1 MFFII
6 GLILAI
12 AIFSDLSL
20 STIYSLAVYMNG
32 DIVFLL
38 TVCIILAGAA
48 KSALI
53 PFTPWLAKAM
63 EGPTSVS
70 ALLHSSTMVTVA
82 IVKNYYM
89 LENSIKN
96 KFIKAEDRRGFSL
109 FFLIENLI
117 KKSYH
122 RFSQILRINKQV
134 FNSTS
139 ETTSNL
145 MFNFNNYFKVIPL
158 HIKNYDLDFIIWFIG
173 FVEGDGSFFISNNK
187 VYFDLTQNLS
197 DIDLLYHIRTKLGFG
212 KILKRTNNRNVAV
225 YYVTGK
231 ENFIRLA
238 HLFNGNLITPYKKLQ
253 FKKWLDCLNNQYNT
267 NIIFINNELPVT

>member
-12 AIFSDLSL
+12 AVFSDLSL
-20 STIYSLAVYMNG
+20 STIYSLALYMNG
-32 DIVFLL
+32 DVVFLL

-96 KFIKAEDRRGFSL
+96 KFIKAEEEYSF
-109 FFLIENLI
+109 IENLI

-122 RFSQILRINKQV
+122 RFIQIFRINKQV
-134 FNSTS
+134 LNSTS

-145 MFNFNNYFKVIPL
+145 MFNFTNYLKVIPL
-158 HIKNYDLDFIIWFIG
+158 HKKNYDLDFIIWFIG

-187 VYFDLTQNLS
+187 VYFDLTQHLS
-197 DIDLLYHIRTKLGFG
+197 DIDLLYNIRTKLGFG
-212 KILKRTNNRNVAV
+212 KVLKRNTDNRNVAV

-238 HLFNGNLITPYKKLQ
+238 HLFNGNLITPYKKFQ

-267 NIIFINNELPVT
+267 NIILRDSELPVT